1 MSFKTTKGEC
11 QMKEIKND
19 KFIVR
24 IHGEV
29 NKEKLLSACKK
40 YAEKVFVK

>member
-1 MSFKTTKGEC
+1 
-11 QMKEIKND
+11 MKEIKND

-29 NKEKLLSACKK
+29 NEEKLLSACKS
-40 YAEKVFVK
+40 YAEKVFTKENQNEKIN